1 MMFASVF
8 ASLGTRIMFVVLAAL
23 LGLGGLFIGF
33 VKVIQKDVLAQLME
47 HLETGQYKKRE
58 KTLAYMTKIL
68 EQGIHEYYKN
78 FDNATARK
86 MALDYFK
93 RINDDKGMIY
103 MVVVDK
109 NGVVLFDPVNPKTVG
124 QSGLDAQSVDGVYY
138 VRGYLEAAKKGG
150 GYTYYKMPKY
160 DGGVPEKKFAYSHYD
175 EVSQMVIATTSYYT
189 DYTDINTENQA
200 IKEGVNK
207 VFNENTTKL
216 FLWILTATIALVVL
230 TLIYAKLRIV
240 KRIDELVLKINAFS
254 HGDKDL
260 RAKIDV
266 GDRNDEISQVGR
278 GINLFVENARLIMEE
293 IKGISTSNKTSMDK
307 LVQIAQETQKS
318 MKDSSTTLNSV
329 KNKATDVASMM
340 NISIEQSQ
348 GLRKRLI
355 ETQGLVKESKDAI
368 GDLFSQI
375 IESAHTEEELSSKV
389 EQLSRNAD
397 DVKSILDII
406 NDIADQTNLLALNA
420 AIEAARAGEHGRG
433 FAVVADEVRNL
444 AGRTQKSLAE
454 INSTIMVIVQEINA
468 VSSQMNLNSQKM
480 ERLSDMSK
488 SVQETYE
495 KMSSNLSSVVLDS
508 NQSMDDYAKS
518 GRQIEAMVSDFA
530 EVEKVASKTLADSS
544 DILNIAT
551 HVSGTTMNLD
561 KQVNLFKT

>member
-8 ASLGTRIMFVVLAAL
+8 ASLGTRIVFVVLAAL
-23 LGLGGLFIGF
+23 ISLGGLFIGF
-33 VKVIQKDVLAQLME
+33 VKVMQKDVSAQLME

-68 EQGIHEYYKN
+68 EQGIHGYYKN

-175 EVSQMVIATTSYYT
+175 EVSQMVIAATSY
-189 DYTDINTENQA
+189 YTDINTENQA
-200 IKEGVNK
+200 ITEGVGK
-207 VFNENTTKL
+207 VFSENTTKL
-216 FLWILTATIALVVL
+216 FLWILTATIALAVL

-240 KRIDELVLKINAFS
+240 KRIDGLVLKINAFN

-260 RAKIDV
+260 RAKIEVD
-266 GDRNDEISQVGR
+266 DRNDEISQVGR
-278 GINLFVENARLIMEE
+278 GVNLFVENARLIMEE

-318 MKDSSTTLNSV
+318 MKNSSTTLNSV

-340 NISIEQSQ
+340 NTSIEQSQ

-375 IESAHTEEELSSKV
+375 IESAHTEEELSSQV

-495 KMSSNLSSVVLDS
+495 KMSSNLSSVVRDS

-518 GRQIEAMVSDFA
+518 GRQIEAMVSDFV

>member
-1 MMFASVF
+1 MVFFSMFS
-8 ASLGTRIMFVVLAAL
+8 SLGARIIFIVLAAL

-33 VKVIQKDVLAQLME
+33 VKVMQKDVLTQLTE

-58 KTLAYMTKIL
+58 KTLAYMTEIL
-68 EQGIHEYYKN
+68 EQGIHEYYKS

-109 NGVVLFDPVNPKTVG
+109 NGIVLFDPVNPKTVG

-175 EVSQMVIATTSYYT
+175 EVSQMVIAATSY
-189 DYTDINTENQA
+189 YTDINTENKA

-207 VFNENTTKL
+207 VFDENTTKL

-266 GDRNDEISQVGR
+266 DDRNDEISQVGR
-278 GINLFVENARLIMEE
+278 GVNLFVENARLIMEE
-293 IKGISTSNKTSMDK
+293 IKGISTLNKTSMDE
-307 LVQIAQETQKS
+307 LVQITQETQKS
-318 MKDSSTTLNSV
+318 MKNSSTTLNSV
-329 KNKATDVASMM
+329 KNKATDIASMM
-340 NISIEQSQ
+340 NASIEQSQ

-355 ETQGLVKESKDAI
+355 ETQVLVKESKVRSGI
-368 GDLFSQI
+368 LFSQI
-375 IESAHTEEELSSKV
+375 TESAHTEEELSSQV

-454 INSTIMVIVQEINA
+454 INSTIMVIVQEINT

-495 KMSSNLSSVVLDS
+495 KMSSNLSSVVQDS

-518 GRQIEAMVSDFA
+518 GHQIEAMVSDFV

-551 HVSGTTMNLD
+551 HVSETTMNLD

>member
-1 MMFASVF
+1 MMFSSMF
-8 ASLGTRIMFVVLAAL
+8 ASLGTRIMLVVLAAL

-33 VKVIQKDVLAQLME
+33 VKVMQKDVLAQLME
-47 HLETGQYKKRE
+47 HLENGQYKKRE
-58 KTLAYMTKIL
+58 KTLAYMTKLL
-68 EQGIHEYYKN
+68 EQGIHEYYKS

-175 EVSQMVIATTSYYT
+175 EMSQMVIAATSY
-189 DYTDINTENQA
+189 YTDINTENKA

-230 TLIYAKLRIV
+230 TLVYAKLRIV

-293 IKGISTSNKTSMDK
+293 VKGISTSNKTSMDK

-318 MKDSSTTLNSV
+318 MKNSSTTLNSV
-329 KNKATDVASMM
+329 KNKATDIASMM

-375 IESAHTEEELSSKV
+375 TESAHTEEELSSKV

-480 ERLSDMSK
+480 EHLSDMSK

-518 GRQIEAMVSDFA
+518 GHQIEAMVSDFV
-530 EVEKVASKTLADSS
+530 EVEKVASRTLADSS

-551 HVSGTTMNLD
+551 HVSETAMNLD

>member
-33 VKVIQKDVLAQLME
+33 VKVMQKDVLAQLME

-58 KTLAYMTKIL
+58 KTLAYMTKLL
-68 EQGIHEYYKN
+68 EQGIHEYYKS

-175 EVSQMVIATTSYYT
+175 EVSQMVIAATSY
-189 DYTDINTENQA
+189 YTDINTENKA

-207 VFNENTTKL
+207 VFNENTAKL

-260 RAKIDV
+260 RTKIDV
-266 GDRNDEISQVGR
+266 GDRNDEISQVGH
-278 GINLFVENARLIMEE
+278 GVNLFVENARLIMEE

-307 LVQIAQETQKS
+307 LVQIVQETQKS

-329 KNKATDVASMM
+329 KNKATDVAIMM
-340 NISIEQSQ
+340 NASIEQSQ

-375 IESAHTEEELSSKV
+375 IESAHTEEELSSQV

-454 INSTIMVIVQEINA
+454 INSTIMVIVQEIND

-495 KMSSNLSSVVLDS
+495 KMSSNLSSVVSDS

-518 GRQIEAMVSDFA
+518 GHQIEAMVSDFV

>member
-1 MMFASVF
+1 MFASVF

-33 VKVIQKDVLAQLME
+33 VKVMQKDVLAQLME

-58 KTLAYMTKIL
+58 KTLAYMTKLL
-68 EQGIHEYYKN
+68 EQGIHEYYKS

-175 EVSQMVIATTSYYT
+175 EVSQMVIAATSY
-189 DYTDINTENQA
+189 YTDINTENKA

-207 VFNENTTKL
+207 VFNENTAKL

-260 RAKIDV
+260 RTKIDV

-278 GINLFVENARLIMEE
+278 GVNLFVENARLIMEE

-329 KNKATDVASMM
+329 KNKATDVTSMM
-340 NISIEQSQ
+340 NASIEQSQ

-375 IESAHTEEELSSKV
+375 IESAHTEEELSSQV

-454 INSTIMVIVQEINA
+454 INSTIMVIVQEINT

-495 KMSSNLSSVVLDS
+495 KMSSNLSSVVRDS

-518 GRQIEAMVSDFA
+518 GRQIEAMVSDFV

>member
-175 EVSQMVIATTSYYT
+175 EVSQMVIAATSY
-189 DYTDINTENQA
+189 YTDINTENKA

-207 VFNENTTKL
+207 VFNENTAKL

-230 TLIYAKLRIV
+230 ALIYAKLRIV
-240 KRIDELVLKINAFS
+240 KRIDELVLKIDSFS

-340 NISIEQSQ
+340 NASIEQSQ

-375 IESAHTEEELSSKV
+375 TESAHTEEELSSKV

-454 INSTIMVIVQEINA
+454 INSTIMVIVQEIND

-495 KMSSNLSSVVLDS
+495 KMSSNLSSVVSDS

-518 GRQIEAMVSDFA
+518 GHQIEAMVSDFV

>member
-33 VKVIQKDVLAQLME
+33 VKVMQKDVLAQLME

-175 EVSQMVIATTSYYT
+175 EVSQMVIAATSY
-189 DYTDINTENQA
+189 YTDINTENKA

-260 RAKIDV
+260 RAKIEVD
-266 GDRNDEISQVGR
+266 DRNDEISQVGR
-278 GINLFVENARLIMEE
+278 GVNLFVENARLIMEE

-340 NISIEQSQ
+340 NASIEQSQ

-375 IESAHTEEELSSKV
+375 IESAHTEEELSSQV

-454 INSTIMVIVQEINA
+454 INSTIMVIVQEIND

-518 GRQIEAMVSDFA
+518 GHQIEAMVSDFA
-530 EVEKVASKTLADSS
+530 EVEKVASKTLTDSS

>member
-1 MMFASVF
+1 MF
-8 ASLGTRIMFVVLAAL
+8 ASLGTRIMLVVLAAL

-33 VKVIQKDVLAQLME
+33 VKVMQKDVLAQLME
-47 HLETGQYKKRE
+47 HLENGQYKKRE
-58 KTLAYMTKIL
+58 KTLAYMTKLL
-68 EQGIHEYYKN
+68 EQGIHEYYKS

-175 EVSQMVIATTSYYT
+175 EVSQMVIAATSY
-189 DYTDINTENQA
+189 YTDINTENKA

-207 VFNENTTKL
+207 VFDENTTRL

-230 TLIYAKLRIV
+230 TLVYAKLRIV

-254 HGDKDL
+254 RGDKDL
-260 RAKIDV
+260 RIKIDV

-278 GINLFVENARLIMEE
+278 GVNLFVENARLIMEE
-293 IKGISTSNKTSMDK
+293 IKGISTLNKTSMDK

-329 KNKATDVASMM
+329 KNKATDIASMM
-340 NISIEQSQ
+340 NASIEQSQ

-375 IESAHTEEELSSKV
+375 TESAHTEDELSSKV

-518 GRQIEAMVSDFA
+518 GHQIEAMVSDFV

-551 HVSGTTMNLD
+551 HVSETTMNLD

>member
-1 MMFASVF
+1 MFSSMF
-8 ASLGTRIMFVVLAAL
+8 ASLGTRIMLVVLAAL

-33 VKVIQKDVLAQLME
+33 VKVMQKDVLAQLME
-47 HLETGQYKKRE
+47 HLENGQYKKRE
-58 KTLAYMTKIL
+58 KTLAYMTKLL
-68 EQGIHEYYKN
+68 EQGIHEYYKS

-109 NGVVLFDPVNPKTVG
+109 NGIVLFDSVNPKTVG
-124 QSGLDAQSVDGVYY
+124 QSGLEAQSVDGVYY

-175 EVSQMVIATTSYYT
+175 EVSQMVIAATSY
-189 DYTDINTENQA
+189 YTDINTENKA

-207 VFNENTTKL
+207 VFDENTTKL

-254 HGDKDL
+254 RGDKDL
-260 RAKIDV
+260 RIKIDV

-278 GINLFVENARLIMEE
+278 GVSLFVENARLIMEE
-293 IKGISTSNKTSMDK
+293 IKGISTLNKTSMDK
-307 LVQIAQETQKS
+307 LVQITQKTQKS

-329 KNKATDVASMM
+329 KNKATDIASMM
-340 NISIEQSQ
+340 NASIEQSQ

-375 IESAHTEEELSSKV
+375 TESAHTEDELSSKV

-518 GRQIEAMVSDFA
+518 GHQIEAMVSDFV

-551 HVSGTTMNLD
+551 HVSKTTMNLD

>member
-1 MMFASVF
+1 MFASVF

-33 VKVIQKDVLAQLME
+33 VKVMQKDVLAQLME

-58 KTLAYMTKIL
+58 KTLAYMTEII
-68 EQGIHEYYKN
+68 EQGIHEYYKS

-124 QSGLDAQSVDGVYY
+124 QSGLGLQSVDGVYY

-175 EVSQMVIATTSYYT
+175 EVSQMVIAATSY
-189 DYTDINTENQA
+189 YTDINTENKA

-260 RAKIDV
+260 RARIDV

-278 GINLFVENARLIMEE
+278 GVNLFVENARLIMEE

-340 NISIEQSQ
+340 NASIEQSQ

-375 IESAHTEEELSSKV
+375 IESAHTEEELSSQV

-495 KMSSNLSSVVLDS
+495 KMSSNLSSVVSDS

-518 GRQIEAMVSDFA
+518 GRQIEAMVSDFVG
-530 EVEKVASKTLADSS
+530 VEKVASKTLADSS

>member
-1 MMFASVF
+1 MF
-8 ASLGTRIMFVVLAAL
+8 ASLGTRIVFVVLAAL

-33 VKVIQKDVLAQLME
+33 VKVMQKDVLAQLME

-58 KTLAYMTKIL
+58 KTLAYMTEIL
-68 EQGIHEYYKN
+68 EQGIHEYYKS

-175 EVSQMVIATTSYYT
+175 EVSQMVIAATSY
-189 DYTDINTENQA
+189 YTDINTENQA
-200 IKEGVNK
+200 IKEGVDK

-216 FLWILTATIALVVL
+216 FLWILTATIALAVL

-254 HGDKDL
+254 HGNKDL
-260 RAKIDV
+260 RAKIEVD
-266 GDRNDEISQVGR
+266 DRNDEISQVGR
-278 GINLFVENARLIMEE
+278 GVNLFVENARLIMEE

-307 LVQIAQETQKS
+307 LVHIAQETQKS

-340 NISIEQSQ
+340 NASIEQSQ

-375 IESAHTEEELSSKV
+375 IEGAHTEEELSSKV

-495 KMSSNLSSVVLDS
+495 KMSSNLSSVVQDS

-518 GRQIEAMVSDFA
+518 GRQIEAMVSDFV

>member
-1 MMFASVF
+1 MMFSSMF
-8 ASLGTRIMFVVLAAL
+8 ASLGTRIMLVVLAAL

-33 VKVIQKDVLAQLME
+33 VKVMQKNVLAQLME

-58 KTLAYMTKIL
+58 KTLAYMTKII

-175 EVSQMVIATTSYYT
+175 EVSQMVIAATSY
-189 DYTDINTENQA
+189 YTDINTENKA

-207 VFNENTTKL
+207 VFDENTTKL

-266 GDRNDEISQVGR
+266 DDRNDEISQVGR
-278 GINLFVENARLIMEE
+278 GVNLFVENARLIMEE
-293 IKGISTSNKTSMDK
+293 IKGISILNKTSMDK
-307 LVQIAQETQKS
+307 LVQITQETQKS
-318 MKDSSTTLNSV
+318 MKNSSTTLNSV
-329 KNKATDVASMM
+329 KNKATDIASMM
-340 NISIEQSQ
+340 NASIEQSQ

-375 IESAHTEEELSSKV
+375 TESAHTEEELSSKV

-454 INSTIMVIVQEINA
+454 INSTIMVIVQEIND

-495 KMSSNLSSVVLDS
+495 KMSSNLSSVVQDS
-508 NQSMDDYAKS
+508 NQTMDDYAKS
-518 GRQIEAMVSDFA
+518 GHQIEAMVSDFA

>member
-1 MMFASVF
+1 MMFSSMF
-8 ASLGTRIMFVVLAAL
+8 ASLGTRIMLVVLAAL

-33 VKVIQKDVLAQLME
+33 VKVMQKDVLAQLME

-175 EVSQMVIATTSYYT
+175 EVSQMVIAATSY
-189 DYTDINTENQA
+189 YTDINTENKA

-318 MKDSSTTLNSV
+318 MKDSSSTLNSV

-340 NISIEQSQ
+340 NASIEQSQ

-375 IESAHTEEELSSKV
+375 TESAHTEEELSSKV

-454 INSTIMVIVQEINA
+454 INSTIMVIVQEIND

-495 KMSSNLSSVVLDS
+495 KMSSNLSSVVSDS

-518 GRQIEAMVSDFA
+518 GRQIEAMVSDFVG
-530 EVEKVASKTLADSS
+530 VEKVASKTLADSS

>member
-1 MMFASVF
+1 MMFSSMF
-8 ASLGTRIMFVVLAAL
+8 ASLGTRIMLVVLAAL

-33 VKVIQKDVLAQLME
+33 VKVMQKDVLAQLME
-47 HLETGQYKKRE
+47 HLENGQYKKRE
-58 KTLAYMTKIL
+58 KTLAYMTKII
-68 EQGIHEYYKN
+68 EQGIHEYYKS

-175 EVSQMVIATTSYYT
+175 EVSQMVIAATSY
-189 DYTDINTENQA
+189 YTDINTENKA
-200 IKEGVNK
+200 IKESVNK

-260 RAKIDV
+260 RAKIDL

-278 GINLFVENARLIMEE
+278 GVNLFVENARLIMEE

-340 NISIEQSQ
+340 NASIEQSQ

-375 IESAHTEEELSSKV
+375 TESAHTEEELSSKV

-454 INSTIMVIVQEINA
+454 INSTIMVIVQEIND

-518 GRQIEAMVSDFA
+518 GRQIEAMVSDFV

>member
-1 MMFASVF
+1 MMFSSMF
-8 ASLGTRIMFVVLAAL
+8 ASLGTRIMLVVLAAL

-33 VKVIQKDVLAQLME
+33 VKVMQKDVLAQLME

-124 QSGLDAQSVDGVYY
+124 QSGLEAQSVDGVYY
-138 VRGYLEAAKKGG
+138 VRGYLEAAKKKGG

-175 EVSQMVIATTSYYT
+175 EVSQMVIAATSY
-189 DYTDINTENQA
+189 YTDINTENKA

-207 VFNENTTKL
+207 VFDENTTKL

-254 HGDKDL
+254 RGDKDL

-278 GINLFVENARLIMEE
+278 GVNLFVENARLIIEE
-293 IKGISTSNKTSMDK
+293 IKGISTSNKTSMDE

-318 MKDSSTTLNSV
+318 MKNSSTTLNSV

-340 NISIEQSQ
+340 NASIEQSQ

-375 IESAHTEEELSSKV
+375 TESAHTEEELSSKV

-454 INSTIMVIVQEINA
+454 INSTIMVIVQEIND

-518 GRQIEAMVSDFA
+518 GHQIEAMVSDFA

>member
-1 MMFASVF
+1 MF
-8 ASLGTRIMFVVLAAL
+8 ASLGTRIMLVVLAAL

-33 VKVIQKDVLAQLME
+33 VKVMQKDVLAQLME
-47 HLETGQYKKRE
+47 HLENGQYKKRE
-58 KTLAYMTKIL
+58 KTLAYMTKLL
-68 EQGIHEYYKN
+68 EQGIHEYYKS

-124 QSGLDAQSVDGVYY
+124 QSGLEAQSVDGVYY

-175 EVSQMVIATTSYYT
+175 EVSQMVIAATSYYT
-189 DYTDINTENQA
+189 DINAENKA

-216 FLWILTATIALVVL
+216 FLWILTATITLVVL
-230 TLIYAKLRIV
+230 TLVYAKLRIV

-293 IKGISTSNKTSMDK
+293 IKGISTLNKTSMDQ
-307 LVQIAQETQKS
+307 LVQITQETQKS
-318 MKDSSTTLNSV
+318 MKNSSTTLNSV
-329 KNKATDVASMM
+329 KNKATDIASMM

-375 IESAHTEEELSSKV
+375 TESAHTEEELSSQV

-518 GRQIEAMVSDFA
+518 GHQIEAMVSDFV
-530 EVEKVASKTLADSS
+530 EVEKMASKTLADSS

-551 HVSGTTMNLD
+551 HVSETTINLD

>member
-1 MMFASVF
+1 MMFSSMF
-8 ASLGTRIMFVVLAAL
+8 ASLGTRIMLVVLAAL

-33 VKVIQKDVLAQLME
+33 VKVMQKDVLAQLME

-109 NGVVLFDPVNPKTVG
+109 NGIVLFDPVNPKTVG

-175 EVSQMVIATTSYYT
+175 EVSQMVIAATSY
-189 DYTDINTENQA
+189 YTDINTENKA

-254 HGDKDL
+254 RGDKDL
-260 RAKIDV
+260 RIKIDV
-266 GDRNDEISQVGR
+266 GDRNDEISQVGH
-278 GINLFVENARLIMEE
+278 GVNLFVENARLIMEE

-318 MKDSSTTLNSV
+318 MKNSSTTLNSV
-329 KNKATDVASMM
+329 KNKATDIASMM

-375 IESAHTEEELSSKV
+375 TESAHTEEELSSKV

-454 INSTIMVIVQEINA
+454 INSTIMVIVQEIND

-480 ERLSDMSK
+480 EHLSDMSK

-495 KMSSNLSSVVLDS
+495 KMSSNLSSVVQDS

-518 GRQIEAMVSDFA
+518 GHQIEAMVSDFA

>member
-1 MMFASVF
+1 MMFSSMF
-8 ASLGTRIMFVVLAAL
+8 ASLGTRIMLVVLAAL

-33 VKVIQKDVLAQLME
+33 VKVMQKDVLAQLME

-175 EVSQMVIATTSYYT
+175 EVSQMVIAATSY
-189 DYTDINTENQA
+189 YTDINTENKA

-266 GDRNDEISQVGR
+266 DDRNDEISQVGR
-278 GINLFVENARLIMEE
+278 GVNLFVENARLIMEE

-329 KNKATDVASMM
+329 KNKATDIAGMM

-375 IESAHTEEELSSKV
+375 TESAHTEEELSSKV

-454 INSTIMVIVQEINA
+454 INSTIMVIVQEIND

-518 GRQIEAMVSDFA
+518 GHQIEAMVSDFV

>member
-33 VKVIQKDVLAQLME
+33 VKVIQKDVLAQLMG

-124 QSGLDAQSVDGVYY
+124 QSGLDAQSVDGVHY

-175 EVSQMVIATTSYYT
+175 EVSQMVIAATSY
-189 DYTDINTENQA
+189 YTDINTENKA

-266 GDRNDEISQVGR
+266 GDRNDEISQVGH

-340 NISIEQSQ
+340 NASIEQSQ

-375 IESAHTEEELSSKV
+375 TESAHTEEELSSKV

-454 INSTIMVIVQEINA
+454 INSTIMVIVQEIND

-518 GRQIEAMVSDFA
+518 GHQIEAMVSDFA

>member
-1 MMFASVF
+1 MMFSSMF
-8 ASLGTRIMFVVLAAL
+8 ASLGTRIMLVVLAAL
-23 LGLGGLFIGF
+23 ISLGGLFIGF
-33 VKVIQKDVLAQLME
+33 VKVMQKDVLAQLME
-47 HLETGQYKKRE
+47 HLENGQYKKRE

-68 EQGIHEYYKN
+68 EQGIHEYYKS

-175 EVSQMVIATTSYYT
+175 EVSQMVIAATSY
-189 DYTDINTENQA
+189 YTDINTENKA

-207 VFNENTTKL
+207 VFDENTTKL

-254 HGDKDL
+254 RGDKDL
-260 RAKIDV
+260 RIKIDV

-278 GINLFVENARLIMEE
+278 GVNLFVENARLIMEE
-293 IKGISTSNKTSMDK
+293 IKGISTLNKTSMGK
-307 LVQIAQETQKS
+307 LVQITQETQKS
-318 MKDSSTTLNSV
+318 MKNSSTTLNSV
-329 KNKATDVASMM
+329 KNKATDIASMM
-340 NISIEQSQ
+340 NASIEQSQ

-375 IESAHTEEELSSKV
+375 TESAHTEDELSSKV

-518 GRQIEAMVSDFA
+518 GHQIEAMVSDFV

-551 HVSGTTMNLD
+551 HVSETTMNLD

>member
-1 MMFASVF
+1 MMFSSMF
-8 ASLGTRIMFVVLAAL
+8 ASLGTRIMLVVLVAL

-33 VKVIQKDVLAQLME
+33 VKVMQKDVLAQLME
-47 HLETGQYKKRE
+47 HLENGQYKKRE
-58 KTLAYMTKIL
+58 KTLAYMTEII
-68 EQGIHEYYKN
+68 EQGIHEYYKS

-175 EVSQMVIATTSYYT
+175 EVSQMVIAATSY
-189 DYTDINTENQA
+189 YTDINTENKA

-230 TLIYAKLRIV
+230 TLVYAKLRIV
-240 KRIDELVLKINAFS
+240 KRINELVLKINAFS

-278 GINLFVENARLIMEE
+278 GVNLFVENARLIVEE
-293 IKGISTSNKTSMDK
+293 IKGISTLNKTSMGK
-307 LVQIAQETQKS
+307 LVQITQETQKS
-318 MKDSSTTLNSV
+318 MKNSSTTLNSV
-329 KNKATDVASMM
+329 KNKATDIASMM
-340 NISIEQSQ
+340 NASIEQSQ

-375 IESAHTEEELSSKV
+375 TESAHTEEELSSQV

-495 KMSSNLSSVVLDS
+495 KMSSNLSSVVQDS

-518 GRQIEAMVSDFA
+518 GRQIEAMVSDFV

-551 HVSGTTMNLD
+551 HVSETAMNLD

>member
-1 MMFASVF
+1 MMFSSMF
-8 ASLGTRIMFVVLAAL
+8 ASLGTRIMLVVLAAL

-33 VKVIQKDVLAQLME
+33 VKVMQKDVLAQLME

-175 EVSQMVIATTSYYT
+175 EVSQMVIAATSY
-189 DYTDINTENQA
+189 YTDINTENKA

-207 VFNENTTKL
+207 VFNENTTRL

-230 TLIYAKLRIV
+230 ALIYAKLRIV

-260 RAKIDV
+260 RVKIDL

-278 GINLFVENARLIMEE
+278 GVNLFVENARLIMEE

-329 KNKATDVASMM
+329 KNKATDIAGMM

-375 IESAHTEEELSSKV
+375 TESAHTEEELSSKV

-495 KMSSNLSSVVLDS
+495 KMSSNLSSVVSDS

-518 GRQIEAMVSDFA
+518 GHQIEAMVSDFA

-544 DILNIAT
+544 NILNIAT

>member
-1 MMFASVF
+1 MMFSSMF
-8 ASLGTRIMFVVLAAL
+8 ASLGTRIMLVVLAAL

-33 VKVIQKDVLAQLME
+33 VKVMQKDVLAQLME
-47 HLETGQYKKRE
+47 HLENGQYKKRE
-58 KTLAYMTKIL
+58 KTLAYMTKLL
-68 EQGIHEYYKN
+68 EQGIHEYYKS

-175 EVSQMVIATTSYYT
+175 EVSQMVIAATSY
-189 DYTDINTENQA
+189 YTDINTENKA

-216 FLWILTATIALVVL
+216 FLWILSATIALVVL
-230 TLIYAKLRIV
+230 TLVYAKLRIV
-240 KRIDELVLKINAFS
+240 KRIDELVFKINAFS

-293 IKGISTSNKTSMDK
+293 IKGISTLNKTSMDK
-307 LVQIAQETQKS
+307 LVQITQETQKS

-329 KNKATDVASMM
+329 KNKATDIASMM

-375 IESAHTEEELSSKV
+375 TESAHTEEELSSQV

-480 ERLSDMSK
+480 EHLSEMSK

-518 GRQIEAMVSDFA
+518 GHQIEAMVSDFV

>member
-23 LGLGGLFIGF
+23 LCLGGLFIGF
-33 VKVIQKDVLAQLME
+33 VKVIQKDVLVQLME

-175 EVSQMVIATTSYYT
+175 EVSQMVIAATSY
-189 DYTDINTENQA
+189 YTDINTENRA

-329 KNKATDVASMM
+329 KNKATDVANMM
-340 NISIEQSQ
+340 NTSIEQSQ

-375 IESAHTEEELSSKV
+375 TESAHTEEELSSKV

-495 KMSSNLSSVVLDS
+495 KMSSNLSSVVSDS

-518 GRQIEAMVSDFA
+518 GHQIEAMVSDFVG
-530 EVEKVASKTLADSS
+530 VEKVASKTLADSS

>member
-86 MALDYFK
+86 IALDYFK

-175 EVSQMVIATTSYYT
+175 EVSQMVIAATSY
-189 DYTDINTENQA
+189 YTDINTENKA

-340 NISIEQSQ
+340 NASIEQSQ

-375 IESAHTEEELSSKV
+375 TESAHTEEELSNKV

-454 INSTIMVIVQEINA
+454 INSTIMVIVQEIND

-495 KMSSNLSSVVLDS
+495 KMSSNLSSVVRDS

-518 GRQIEAMVSDFA
+518 GHQIEAMVGDFV

>member
-1 MMFASVF
+1 MMFSSMF
-8 ASLGTRIMFVVLAAL
+8 ASLGTRIMLVVLAAL

-33 VKVIQKDVLAQLME
+33 VKVMQKDVLAQLME
-47 HLETGQYKKRE
+47 HLENGQYKKRE

-175 EVSQMVIATTSYYT
+175 EVSQMVIAATSY
-189 DYTDINTENQA
+189 YTDINTENRA

-207 VFNENTTKL
+207 VFNENTAKL
-216 FLWILTATIALVVL
+216 FLWILTATIVLVVL

-260 RAKIDV
+260 RIKIDV
-266 GDRNDEISQVGR
+266 GDRNDEISQVGH
-278 GINLFVENARLIMEE
+278 GVNLFVENARLIMEE

-329 KNKATDVASMM
+329 KNKATDIASMM

-375 IESAHTEEELSSKV
+375 TESAHTEEELSSKV

-454 INSTIMVIVQEINA
+454 INSTIMVIVQEIND

-495 KMSSNLSSVVLDS
+495 KMSSNLSSVVQDS

-518 GRQIEAMVSDFA
+518 GHQIEAMVSDFA

>member
-1 MMFASVF
+1 MMFSSML
-8 ASLGTRIMFVVLAAL
+8 ASLGTRIMLVVLVAL

-33 VKVIQKDVLAQLME
+33 VKVMQKDVLAQLME

-175 EVSQMVIATTSYYT
+175 EVSQMVIAATSY
-189 DYTDINTENQA
+189 YTDINTENKA

-293 IKGISTSNKTSMDK
+293 IKGISTLNKTSMDK

-375 IESAHTEEELSSKV
+375 TESAHTEEELSSKV

-454 INSTIMVIVQEINA
+454 INSTIMVIVQEIND

-495 KMSSNLSSVVLDS
+495 KMSSNLSSVVSDS

-518 GRQIEAMVSDFA
+518 GHQIEAMVSDFA

>member
-1 MMFASVF
+1 MF
-8 ASLGTRIMFVVLAAL
+8 ASLGTRIMLVVLASL
-23 LGLGGLFIGF
+23 ISLGGLFIGF
-33 VKVIQKDVLAQLME
+33 VKVMQKDVLAQLME
-47 HLETGQYKKRE
+47 HLENGQYKKRE
-58 KTLAYMTKIL
+58 KTLAYMTKLL
-68 EQGIHEYYKN
+68 EQGIHEYYKS

-175 EVSQMVIATTSYYT
+175 EVSQMVIAATSY
-189 DYTDINTENQA
+189 YTDINTENKA

-207 VFNENTTKL
+207 VFDENTTKL

-254 HGDKDL
+254 RGDKDL
-260 RAKIDV
+260 RIKIDV

-278 GINLFVENARLIMEE
+278 GVNLFVENARLIMEE
-293 IKGISTSNKTSMDK
+293 IKGISTLNKTSMDK

-318 MKDSSTTLNSV
+318 MKNSSTTLDSV
-329 KNKATDVASMM
+329 KNKATDIASMM
-340 NISIEQSQ
+340 NASIEQSQ

-375 IESAHTEEELSSKV
+375 TESAHTEEELSSKV

-518 GRQIEAMVSDFA
+518 GHQIEAMVSDFV
-530 EVEKVASKTLADSS
+530 EVEKVASKTLVDSS

-551 HVSGTTMNLD
+551 HVSETTMNLD

>member
-1 MMFASVF
+1 MLRWGLVSCF
-8 ASLGTRIMFVVLAAL
+8 AL
-23 LGLGGLFIGF
+23 LGLGGLFVGF
-33 VKVIQKDVLAQLME
+33 VKVMQKDVLARLME

-175 EVSQMVIATTSYYT
+175 EVSQMVIAATSY
-189 DYTDINTENQA
+189 YTDINTENKA

-266 GDRNDEISQVGR
+266 DDRNDEISQVAR
-278 GINLFVENARLIMEE
+278 GVNLFVENARLIMEE
-293 IKGISTSNKTSMDK
+293 IKGISTINKTSMDK
-307 LVQIAQETQKS
+307 LVQITQETQKS
-318 MKDSSTTLNSV
+318 MKNSSTTLNSV
-329 KNKATDVASMM
+329 KNKATDIASMM

-375 IESAHTEEELSSKV
+375 TESAHTEEELSSKV

-454 INSTIMVIVQEINA
+454 INSTIMVIVQEIND

-518 GRQIEAMVSDFA
+518 GHQIEAMVSDFA

>member
-1 MMFASVF
+1 MF

-23 LGLGGLFIGF
+23 ISLGGLFIGF

-175 EVSQMVIATTSYYT
+175 EVSQMVIAATSY
-189 DYTDINTENQA
+189 YTDINTENKA

-207 VFNENTTKL
+207 VFDENTTKL
-216 FLWILTATIALVVL
+216 FLWILTVTIALVVL

-293 IKGISTSNKTSMDK
+293 IKGISTLNKTSMDK

-340 NISIEQSQ
+340 NASIEQSQ

-375 IESAHTEEELSSKV
+375 TESAHTEEELSSKV

-454 INSTIMVIVQEINA
+454 INSTIMVIVQEIND

-495 KMSSNLSSVVLDS
+495 KMSSNLSSVVSDS

-518 GRQIEAMVSDFA
+518 GHQIEAMVSDFA

>member
-1 MMFASVF
+1 MFSSMF
-8 ASLGTRIMFVVLAAL
+8 SSLGARIMLVVLAAL
-23 LGLGGLFIGF
+23 ISLGGLFIGF
-33 VKVIQKDVLAQLME
+33 VKVMQKDVLAQLME
-47 HLETGQYKKRE
+47 HLETAQYKKRE
-58 KTLAYMTKIL
+58 KTLAYMTEIL

-175 EVSQMVIATTSYYT
+175 EVSQMVIAATSYYT
-189 DYTDINTENQA
+189 DINAENKA
-200 IKEGVNK
+200 IKEGVDK
-207 VFNENTTKL
+207 VFNENTAKL
-216 FLWILTATIALVVL
+216 FLWILSATIALVVL
-230 TLIYAKLRIV
+230 TLLYAKLRIV

-266 GDRNDEISQVGR
+266 DDRNDEISQVGR
-278 GINLFVENARLIMEE
+278 GVNSFVENARLIMEE
-293 IKGISTSNKTSMDK
+293 IKGISTLNKTSMDK

-329 KNKATDVASMM
+329 KNKATDIAGMM

-375 IESAHTEEELSSKV
+375 TESAHTEEELSSKV

-518 GRQIEAMVSDFA
+518 GHQIEAMVSDFV

-544 DILNIAT
+544 EILNIAT

>member
-33 VKVIQKDVLAQLME
+33 VKVMQKDVLAQLME

-58 KTLAYMTKIL
+58 KTLAYMTKLL
-68 EQGIHEYYKN
+68 EQGIHEYYKS

-124 QSGLDAQSVDGVYY
+124 QSGLDAQSVDRVYY

-175 EVSQMVIATTSYYT
+175 EVSQMVIAATSY
-189 DYTDINTENQA
+189 YTDINTENKA

-260 RAKIDV
+260 RTKIDV

-278 GINLFVENARLIMEE
+278 GVNLFVENARLIMEE

-340 NISIEQSQ
+340 NASIKQSQ

-375 IESAHTEEELSSKV
+375 IESAHTEEELSSQV

-495 KMSSNLSSVVLDS
+495 KMSSNLSSVVSDS

-518 GRQIEAMVSDFA
+518 GRQIEAMVSDFVG
-530 EVEKVASKTLADSS
+530 VEKVASKTLADSS

>member
-33 VKVIQKDVLAQLME
+33 VKVMQKDVLAQLME

-58 KTLAYMTKIL
+58 KTLAYMTKLL

-124 QSGLDAQSVDGVYY
+124 QSGLSLQSVDGVYY

-175 EVSQMVIATTSYYT
+175 EVSQMVIAATSY
-189 DYTDINTENQA
+189 YTDINTENKA

-207 VFNENTTKL
+207 VFNENTAKL
-216 FLWILTATIALVVL
+216 FLWILIATIALVVL

-254 HGDKDL
+254 HGIKDL
-260 RAKIDV
+260 RTKIDV

-278 GINLFVENARLIMEE
+278 GVNLFVENARLIMEE

-340 NISIEQSQ
+340 NASIEQSQ

-375 IESAHTEEELSSKV
+375 IESAHTEEELSSQV

-488 SVQETYE
+488 SVQETYD
-495 KMSSNLSSVVLDS
+495 KMSSNLSSVVSDS

-518 GRQIEAMVSDFA
+518 GRQIEAMVSDFVG
-530 EVEKVASKTLADSS
+530 VEKVASKTLADSS

-551 HVSGTTMNLD
+551 QVSGTTMNLD

>member
-1 MMFASVF
+1 MFSSMF
-8 ASLGTRIMFVVLAAL
+8 ASLGTRIMLVVLAAL

-33 VKVIQKDVLAQLME
+33 VKVMQKDVLAQLME
-47 HLETGQYKKRE
+47 HLENGQYKKRE

-175 EVSQMVIATTSYYT
+175 EVSQMVIAATSY
-189 DYTDINTENQA
+189 YTDINTENKA

-266 GDRNDEISQVGR
+266 GDRNDEISQVAR
-278 GINLFVENARLIMEE
+278 GVNLFVENARLIMEE
-293 IKGISTSNKTSMDK
+293 IKGISTLNKTSMDK
-307 LVQIAQETQKS
+307 LVQITQETQKS
-318 MKDSSTTLNSV
+318 MKNSSTTLNSV
-329 KNKATDVASMM
+329 KNKATDIASMM

-375 IESAHTEEELSSKV
+375 TESAHTEEELSSKV

-454 INSTIMVIVQEINA
+454 INSTIMVIVQEIND

-518 GRQIEAMVSDFA
+518 GHQIEAMVSDFA

-551 HVSGTTMNLD
+551 QVSGTTMNLD

>member
-33 VKVIQKDVLAQLME
+33 VKVMQKDVLAQLME

-175 EVSQMVIATTSYYT
+175 EVSQMVIAATSY
-189 DYTDINTENQA
+189 YTDINTENKA

-207 VFNENTTKL
+207 VFNENTAKL

-260 RAKIDV
+260 RTKIDV
-266 GDRNDEISQVGR
+266 GDHNDEISQVGR
-278 GINLFVENARLIMEE
+278 GVNLFVENARLIMEE

-340 NISIEQSQ
+340 NASIEWSQ

-375 IESAHTEEELSSKV
+375 IESAHTEEELSSQV

-495 KMSSNLSSVVLDS
+495 KMSSNLSSVVSDS

-518 GRQIEAMVSDFA
+518 GRQIEAMVSDFVG
-530 EVEKVASKTLADSS
+530 VEKVASKTLADSS
-544 DILNIAT
+544 NILNIAT

>member
-1 MMFASVF
+1 MMFSSMF
-8 ASLGTRIMFVVLAAL
+8 ASLGTRIMLVVLAAL

-33 VKVIQKDVLAQLME
+33 VKVMQKDVLAQLME

-124 QSGLDAQSVDGVYY
+124 QSGLEAQSVDGVYY

-175 EVSQMVIATTSYYT
+175 EVSQMVIAATSY
-189 DYTDINTENQA
+189 YTDINTENRA

-260 RAKIDV
+260 RAKIDL

-278 GINLFVENARLIMEE
+278 GVNLFVESARLIMEE
-293 IKGISTSNKTSMDK
+293 IKGISTLNKTSMDK

-318 MKDSSTTLNSV
+318 MKNSSTTLNSV
-329 KNKATDVASMM
+329 KNKATDIASMM

-375 IESAHTEEELSSKV
+375 TESTHTEEELSSKV

-454 INSTIMVIVQEINA
+454 INSTIMVIVQEIND

-495 KMSSNLSSVVLDS
+495 KMSSNLSSVVSDS

-518 GRQIEAMVSDFA
+518 GHQIEAMVSDFA

>member
-1 MMFASVF
+1 MFSSMF
-8 ASLGTRIMFVVLAAL
+8 ASLGTRIMLVVLAAL

-33 VKVIQKDVLAQLME
+33 VKVMQKDVLAQLME
-47 HLETGQYKKRE
+47 HLENGQYKKRE
-58 KTLAYMTKIL
+58 KTLAYMTKLL
-68 EQGIHEYYKN
+68 EQGIHEYYKS

-175 EVSQMVIATTSYYT
+175 EVSQMVIAATSY
-189 DYTDINTENQA
+189 YTDINTENKA

-207 VFNENTTKL
+207 VFNENTTRL

-254 HGDKDL
+254 RGDKDL
-260 RAKIDV
+260 RIKIDV
-266 GDRNDEISQVGR
+266 GDRNDEISQVGH
-278 GINLFVENARLIMEE
+278 GVNLFVENARLIMEE

-318 MKDSSTTLNSV
+318 MKNSSTTLNSV
-329 KNKATDVASMM
+329 KDKATDVASMM
-340 NISIEQSQ
+340 NASIEQSQ

-375 IESAHTEEELSSKV
+375 TESAHTEEELSSKV

-454 INSTIMVIVQEINA
+454 INSTIMVIVQEIND

-495 KMSSNLSSVVLDS
+495 KMSSNLSSVVSDS

-518 GRQIEAMVSDFA
+518 GHQIEAMVSDFA

-561 KQVNLFKT
+561 QQVNLFKT

>member
-1 MMFASVF
+1 MMFSSMF
-8 ASLGTRIMFVVLAAL
+8 ASLGTRIMLVVLAAL

-33 VKVIQKDVLAQLME
+33 VKVMQKDVLAQLME
-47 HLETGQYKKRE
+47 HLENGQYKKRE
-58 KTLAYMTKIL
+58 KTLAYMTKLL
-68 EQGIHEYYKN
+68 EQGIHEYYKS

-175 EVSQMVIATTSYYT
+175 EVSQMVIAATSY
-189 DYTDINTENQA
+189 YTDINTENKA

-230 TLIYAKLRIV
+230 TLAYAKLRIV

-260 RAKIDV
+260 RDKIDV

-293 IKGISTSNKTSMDK
+293 IKGISTLNKTSMGK
-307 LVQIAQETQKS
+307 LVQITQETQKS
-318 MKDSSTTLNSV
+318 MKNSSTTLNSV
-329 KNKATDVASMM
+329 KNKATDIASMM
-340 NISIEQSQ
+340 NASIEQSQ

-375 IESAHTEEELSSKV
+375 TESAHTEEELSSQV

-420 AIEAARAGEHGRG
+420 AIEAARAGEYGRG

-518 GRQIEAMVSDFA
+518 GHQIEAMVSDFV

-544 DILNIAT
+544 EILNIAT
-551 HVSGTTMNLD
+551 HVSETAINLD

>member
-1 MMFASVF
+1 MFSSMF
-8 ASLGTRIMFVVLAAL
+8 ASLGTRIMLVVLAAL

-33 VKVIQKDVLAQLME
+33 VKVMQKDVLAQLME
-47 HLETGQYKKRE
+47 HLENGQYKKRE
-58 KTLAYMTKIL
+58 KTLAYMTKLL
-68 EQGIHEYYKN
+68 EQGIHEYYKS

-124 QSGLDAQSVDGVYY
+124 QSGLEAQSVDGVYY

-175 EVSQMVIATTSYYT
+175 EVSQMVIAATSY
-189 DYTDINTENQA
+189 YTDINTENKA

-278 GINLFVENARLIMEE
+278 GVNLFVENARLIMEE
-293 IKGISTSNKTSMDK
+293 IKGISTLNKTSMDK

-318 MKDSSTTLNSV
+318 MKNSSTTLNSV

-340 NISIEQSQ
+340 NASIEQSQ

-375 IESAHTEEELSSKV
+375 TESAHTEEELSSKV

-454 INSTIMVIVQEINA
+454 INSTIMVIVQEIND

-495 KMSSNLSSVVLDS
+495 KMSSNLSSVVQDS

-518 GRQIEAMVSDFA
+518 GHQIEAMVSDFA

-551 HVSGTTMNLD
+551 HVSGTTMDLD

>member
-1 MMFASVF
+1 MVFFSVF
-8 ASLGTRIMFVVLAAL
+8 SSLGTRIMFVVLAAL

-33 VKVIQKDVLAQLME
+33 VKVMQKDVSAQLME
-47 HLETGQYKKRE
+47 HLKTGQYKKRE
-58 KTLAYMTKIL
+58 KTLAYMTEII
-68 EQGIHEYYKN
+68 EQGIHEYYKS

-189 DYTDINTENQA
+189 DINTENKA

-240 KRIDELVLKINAFS
+240 KRIDELVFKINAFS

-293 IKGISTSNKTSMDK
+293 IKGISTLNKTSMDK
-307 LVQIAQETQKS
+307 LVQITQETQKS
-318 MKDSSTTLNSV
+318 MKNSSTTLDSV
-329 KNKATDVASMM
+329 KNKATDIASMM
-340 NISIEQSQ
+340 NASIEQSQ

-355 ETQGLVKESKDAI
+355 ETQALVKESKDAI

-375 IESAHTEEELSSKV
+375 TESAHTEEELSSQV

-480 ERLSDMSK
+480 ECLSDMSK

-495 KMSSNLSSVVLDS
+495 KMSSNLSSVVQDS

-518 GRQIEAMVSDFA
+518 GHQIEAMVSDFV

-551 HVSGTTMNLD
+551 HVSETTMNLD
-561 KQVNLFKT
+561 QQVNLFKT